1 MHTPSPGY
9 DLRPYNSFHVPA
21 WAERLIII
29 DSETALEQYW
39 KQSGAP
45 ELILGGG
52 SNLLLVKQHLATVW
66 QNKLL
71 GREVIQTQD
80 EHIRV
85 RLGAGEN
92 WDQAVAWSLEQ
103 GAYGLENLS
112 LIPGSCGAAPIQNI
126 GAYGVEIAS
135 FIRRVNVFDLSTG
148 QATSLSREQ
157 CDFAYRHS
165 LFRSNKARRYF
176 ITSIELDLPRL
187 PANGQPELH
196 LDYPGLRE
204 TLLQNGTDLTQV
216 TPRQAREAI
225 IQLRRSK
232 LPDPEQLGNAG
243 SFFKNP
249 IVSPEQWLSLS
260 SSIPE
265 APHWP
270 QADGRIKLSAAWLI
284 QSCGLK
290 GYRVGDAAVHAQH
303 ALVLVNH
310 GNATGQALWDLARY
324 IQAQVYHRYAIS
336 LETEPLIILG
346 LTDQE
351 KK

>member
-21 WAERLIII
+21 WAERFIII

-52 SNLLLVKQHLATVW
+52 SNLLLVKQQLGTVW
-66 QNKLL
+66 LNRLL
-71 GREVIQTQD
+71 GREIVPIQGD
-80 EHIRV
+80 HIRI
-85 RLGAGEN
+85 RLGAGEK
-92 WDQAVAWSLEQ
+92 WDQAVAWSLAQ

-135 FIRRVNVFDLSTG
+135 FISRVNVFDFSTG
-148 QATSLSREQ
+148 RATSLTRKE

-165 LFRSNKARRYF
+165 LFRSNEGRRYF

-187 PANGQPELH
+187 PANGQPEMH

-204 TLLQNGTDLTQV
+204 TLRQLGADLAGVTPTQV
-216 TPRQAREAI
+216 RAAI

-249 IVSPEQWLSLS
+249 IISPEQWLSLCAR
-260 SSIPE
+260 IPE

-310 GNATGQALWDLARY
+310 GNATGHELWNLAQT
-324 IQAQVYHRYAIS
+324 IQAQVFQRYAIS
-336 LETEPLIILG
+336 LEAEPLIILG
-346 LTDQE
+346 STDQNY
-351 KK
+351 